1 MLLLPEMKREGEIE
15 FQRCFTIA
23 HILCGMYNHVNA

>member
-1 MLLLPEMKREGEIE
+1 MLVLPEMKMEGEIE

-23 HILCGMYNHVNA
+23 HILFGMYNHVKA